1 MGKKIIVFGV
11 TGEIGGR
18 IAKFAVESG
27 YEVIG
32 VSRGT
37 NRRPVVDLT
46 GVTMLTG
53 DKGDPEFIKNSCM
66 NINAD
71 IVIDSV
77 PQIEHIEL
85 FYKYFKQVENFLFCS
100 SVGTYAPLQYM
111 PADETHSW
119 RQKTS
124 LNFYNQSV
132 RDIRIMELYEQ
143 GDFPA
148 TILRPTEIL
157 GAGRIPIELWGARNI
172 EFFRLLKANK
182 PVTIADCEN
191 ILIHP
196 VHNQDVAGAFISA
209 LKQPEVIRGEIYNIA
224 GKYAVTLARY
234 LEIAKEYLNSNSAV
248 MIQSSEEMLK
258 MPYVSDKDF
267 TFLMTHNC
275 IDITK
280 ARDTFNY
287 NPVPVEE
294 SLVEAL
300 KWCESVNLL

>member
-1 MGKKIIVFGV
+1 MNKKIIVFGV

-18 IAKFAVESG
+18 IAKFAVEAG

-37 NRRPVVDLT
+37 NRLPVVDLT

-53 DKGDPEFIKNSCM
+53 DKGDPDFLKNSCVK
-66 NINAD
+66 INAD
-71 IVIDSV
+71 IIIDSV
-77 PQIEHIEL
+77 PTIDHVEL
-85 FYKYFKQVENFLFCS
+85 FHKYFKQVDNFLFCS

-111 PADETHSW
+111 PADEKHPW
-119 RQKTS
+119 REETPR
-124 LNFYNQSV
+124 NFYRQSV

-148 TILRPTEIL
+148 TIFRPSEIL
-157 GAGRIPIELWGARNI
+157 GADRVPIELWGARDI

-182 PVTIADCEN
+182 PVTVADSDH

-196 VHNQDVAGAFISA
+196 VHNQDVARAFIMA
-209 LKQPEVIRGEIYNIA
+209 LEQPEAIRGEIYNIA
-224 GKYAVTLARY
+224 GKYAVTLERY
-234 LEIAKEYLNSNSAV
+234 LEIAKEYLNSNSTV
-248 MIQSSEEMLK
+248 IKQSREAMLK
-258 MPYVSDKDF
+258 MPYVGEKNF
-267 TFLMTHNC
+267 VFLMTHNC

-280 ARDTFNY
+280 ARNTFNF

-300 KWCESVNLL
+300 KWCEETQLL